1 MKPIVAIV
9 GRPNVGKSSLFNR
22 ILGKRAAVVDDVP
35 GVTRDRHYRPV
46 NWQGHELM
54 IVDTGGMIPSDKG
67 ALTKAVHEQIRI
79 AVRESRVVL
88 FVVEYGVGITS
99 EDLTIARDMK
109 KEAADKILLVVNK
122 TESTRVRYDIDEYR
136 SLGLGDPLPV
146 SALHGYGV
154 ADVLDKIVAIIEA
167 NKDAAPPEPISFEQP
182 LRIAVVGRPNA
193 GKSSIINKLLHKNR
207 MIVDDA
213 AGTTR
218 DSIDSEMSYK
228 DRPVVLID
236 TAGLRKKSHIKQN
249 IEYYFNLRAIKSI
262 ERCDVCVVVVDASE
276 GIGVQD
282 LRIVSKAL
290 DLRKGILLAWN
301 KWDLVQKDHKTFDQL
316 VAQTRGD
323 YLELRQVPMVSLSAL
338 SGQRVTTIIDRA
350 MAIKERMSMRV
361 PTAEFENNVF
371 AWIRVHPHPSLPKNP
386 VRFLGARQVPGE
398 YPYFRIFTVNPRQVA
413 TGYVRFLTNKI
424 YDTYD
429 FKGCPIVLEFKPVT
443 TVHHH
448 TKSPNRKNPDNF
460 EEAE

>member
-1 MKPIVAIV
+1 V

-22 ILGKRAAVVDDVP
+22 ILGKRAAVVDDIP
-35 GVTRDRHYRPV
+35 GVTRDRNYRPV
-46 NWQGHELM
+46 SWQGHDLM

-79 AVRESRVVL
+79 AVRESSVVL

-99 EDLTIARDMK
+99 EDLAIARDMK

-154 ADVLDKIVAIIEA
+154 AEVLDNIVTIIEA
-167 NKDAAPPEPISFEQP
+167 KKEEAPLEPISFEQP

-193 GKSSIINKLLHKNR
+193 GKSSIVNKLLQKNR
-207 MIVDDA
+207 MIVDDI

-218 DSIDSEMSYK
+218 DSIDSEMTYK
-228 DRPVVLID
+228 DRPVILID
-236 TAGLRKKSHIKQN
+236 TAGLRKKSHVKQD
-249 IEYYFNLRAIKSI
+249 IEYYFNLRTIKSI
-262 ERCDVCVVVVDASE
+262 ERCDICVVVVDASE
-276 GIGVQD
+276 GIGTQD

-323 YLELRQVPMVSLSAL
+323 YLELRQVPMVSISAL
-338 SGQRVTTIIDRA
+338 SGQRVSMIIDRA
-350 MAIKERMSMRV
+350 IAIKERMSTRV

-371 AWIRVHPHPSLPKNP
+371 TWIRIHPHPSLPKNP

-398 YPYFRIFTVNPRQVA
+398 FPYFRFFTVNPREVT
-413 TGYVRFLTNKI
+413 TGYTRFLTNKI
-424 YDTYD
+424 YETYD
-429 FKGCPIVLEFKPVT
+429 FKGCPIVLEFKPVKRELI
-443 TVHHH
+443 HA
-448 TKSPNRKNPDNF
+448 KSSDKKNKKLF
-460 EEAE
+460 EEVE

>member
-22 ILGKRAAVVDDVP
+22 ILGKRAAVVDDIP

-46 NWQGHELM
+46 SWQGHDLM
-54 IVDTGGMIPSDKG
+54 VVDTGGMIPSEKG

-99 EDLTIARDMK
+99 EDLAIARDMK
-109 KEAADKILLVVNK
+109 KEAADKILLIVNK
-122 TESTRVRYDIDEYR
+122 TESNRVRYDIDEYR
-136 SLGLGDPLPV
+136 ALGLGDPIPV

-154 ADVLDKIVAIIEA
+154 ADVLDKIVNIIEA
-167 NKDAAPPEPISFEQP
+167 NKDGAPLEPITFEQP

-193 GKSSIINKLLHKNR
+193 GKSSIVNKLLNKNR
-207 MIVDDA
+207 MIVDDV

-218 DSIDSEMSYK
+218 DSIDSEMTYN
-228 DRPVVLID
+228 DRLVTLID
-236 TAGLRKKSHIKQN
+236 TAGLRKKSHIKQD

-290 DLRKGILLAWN
+290 DLHKGILLAWN
-301 KWDLVQKDHKTFDQL
+301 KWDLVEKDHKTFDKL

-323 YLELRQVPMVSLSAL
+323 YLELRHVPMASISAL
-338 SGQRVTTIIDRA
+338 SGQRVHMIIDRA
-350 MAIKERMSMRV
+350 IAIKARMTMRV
-361 PTAEFENNVF
+361 PTAEFENNF
-371 AWIRVHPHPSLPKNP
+371 FGWIRVHPHPALLKNP

-398 YPYFRIFTVNPRQVA
+398 FPSFRVFTVNPRSVT
-413 TGYVRFLTNKI
+413 TGYTRFLTNKI
-424 YDTYD
+424 YETYD
-429 FKGCPIVLEFKPVT
+429 FEGCPIVIEFKPVKKT
-443 TVHHH
+443 QSQ
-448 TKSPNRKNPDNF
+448 TKALDRKQPASY